1 MNEKLPNFVYI
12 GGIIGLFMLA
22 ISVIVFVVYMSLYNQ
37 AYDTNVTLTRN
48 NRSVEEKALM
58 ITYIVVG
65 SLGFIFSLC
74 IPFGHYLKS
83 FNDPA
88 VVSTK
93 NSLHFETVKPEV
105 QKVETVDIIK
115 PSSYSL
121 VGSRGSDLLGK
132 GTKGFSNDNM
142 ESYL

>member
-1 MNEKLPNFVYI
+1 MNEKLPSFVYI

-37 AYDTNVTLTRN
+37 ANDTNVTLTRN

-65 SLGFIFSLC
+65 SLGFVFSLC

-105 QKVETVDIIK
+105 QKVETVDIVK

-132 GTKGFSNDNM
+132 GTKGFSNTNM